1 LAAIDANFARSA
13 LTLTTKDFPHSTPS
27 PNPSTLRLALGSV
40 STTFPFMSSLVP
52 SSTTLLSR
60 NSRQI
65 VFEMFYQ
72 MVLDVVDQN
81 AGPAGRKFFPLIFT
95 TFTLILFRNLLGMI
109 PHSSTAT
116 SHLIVTFSMALA
128 IFIGINTSGT
138 SKNGTHFLSLFFPP
152 GAPLGLAPFLVL
164 IEPVTYIFKVLSLAI
179 RLFAN
184 PMSGH
189 TLPKTPSTLGRAAVG
204 FRGILITPLVIIS
217 LVTGSETAIGSSQA
231 YTFPVLLRLYTHDAI
246 ELH

>member
-1 LAAIDANFARSA
+1 VPNEFNDMLEKFRLEIQSIVENPASIPADSLSSLAIEILEIFRSGNKIAFVGNGGSAAEAMHLAAEFTGHCVIDHAPLPAMCLNESQSA
-13 LTLTTKDFPHSTPS
+13 LTAISNEYGQEYMF
-27 PNPSTLRLALGSV
+27 
-40 STTFPFMSSLVP
+40 
-52 SSTTLLSR
+52 SR
-60 NSRQI
+60 I
-65 VFEMFYQ
+65 VEAF
-72 MVLDVVDQN
+72 LNKGD
-81 AGPAGRKFFPLIFT
+81 L
-95 TFTLILFRNLLGMI
+95 
-109 PHSSTAT
+109 
-116 SHLIVTFSMALA
+116 LIVLS
-128 IFIGINTSGT
+128 TSGT